1 MQLNPITPRKAAD
14 NAFLQEAIGEADF
27 ERFRSHLLTLLDHAE
42 NASKQNESEE
52 HFKNLLKPFLSGT
65 NFGESHF
72 INTKERQDLAIHNG
86 KTATSP
92 VGVIIEAKR
101 PSNKAEMIT
110 TDDCNRKAFH
120 EAIFYYL
127 RERIEN
133 GNEDIKHIIITDVY
147 RWFVF
152 DAQDFERYFYESKKL
167 KKWYDDWNQDQKVS
181 SRTAFVYDHLAEFIG
196 QLDISIKAA
205 CFEIKP
211 YRPLLAKEKL
221 TREEQKKLVPL
232 FKFFTPVHLLKI
244 PFASDNNELNKGF
257 YRELL
262 HILGLQEYKKKG
274 THYITRLDDG
284 ERHPASLIENTITQL
299 ESMSILSRLPHKY
312 DYGETESE
320 QLFNVAIQLLITW
333 INRILFLKL
342 LEAQLFKYH
351 REDKRFRFLKYT
363 QIEEYDELNKLF
375 FQVLA
380 VPFGERSER
389 INKNFSHIPY
399 LNSSLFDVADIEA
412 DAIYITALE
421 DGLKMPVYNKSK
433 IRGRDR
439 KRLKGEELSAL
450 EYLLRFL
457 DAYNFNTEGTAEVQK
472 KPKTLINAS
481 VLGRIFE
488 KINGYKDGSFFTP
501 GYITE
506 YMCRETIRRAVVQK
520 FNDAFEDWD
529 CKTIEDAGS
538 KLARHEVPYEK
549 ANDIVNSTTI
559 CDPAVGSGHFL
570 VSALNE
576 LIAVK
581 HDLRIFVDEDN
592 NRIRDVDISVD
603 NDELRIAVGADPFFE
618 YRVHHEWKENG
629 DISRTVGS
637 DTQRLQRALFR
648 EKNILIE
655 NCLFGVD
662 INPNSV
668 NICRLRL
675 WIELLK
681 HAYYKEAPEDTLNL
695 GPSPSREKDVRQDR
709 MRGNKDE
716 GENFQTLEVLP
727 NIDINIKQ
735 GNSLVSR
742 FELDADL
749 SSVFSGSKHS
759 VDDYKQAVRNYK
771 QTKDRDEKRRL
782 QQYIDDVKDDYST
795 TLINNRPI
803 NEKLSKA
810 RGRLELMHN
819 ADLFGDKKVSKK
831 EITTQE
837 KEVKQLEETK
847 AEEESGVF
855 YNQAFEWRF
864 EFPEVLDEDGIFTG
878 FDAVIGNPPYIDI
891 KSLDESIT
899 KYLSDTYDTV
909 NNRINVFSAFLE
921 RSLNIINRVDFGLSF
936 ILPTALA
943 TQKTYKK
950 IRELITQNY
959 SISTFVRLPNEVFG
973 DKAGDVKVDTAILV
987 LSELNKTQKT
997 EIIGYAGYERIDKV
1011 NSSTAFLYSF
1021 KDQNRWLN
1029 DDEYIWRISTT
1040 ESEDKIIEKCEN
1052 DFNNLE
1058 DLTKICLGLT
1068 PYDKYRGQTQ
1078 EQIKN
1083 RVFHADHK
1091 KDKTFKKLLA
1101 GKDVK
1106 HYSVIWNQEKW
1117 ISYGD
1122 WLGAPRKKEFYNTQ
1136 NAFNIL
1142 KDSEYDLE
1150 YVLGILNSK
1159 LMTFY
1164 HRKKFLDEFKMR
1176 FQKILIRDCRR
1187 FPIKKIEFDSND
1199 ELKIYNSIK
1208 TKVNQILTAKKDN
1221 PETDTRE
1228 QEAEIDRLVYALYGL
1243 SEEEIEIVEES
1254 LNYD

>member
-72 INTKERQDLAIHNG
+72 INTKERQYLAIHNG

-167 KKWYDDWNQDQKVS
+167 KNWYDDWNQDQKVS

-380 VPFGERSER
+380 VPLGERSER

-618 YRVHHEWKENG
+618 YRVHHQWQANG
-629 DISRTVGS
+629 DISRTVCS

-681 HAYYKEAPEDTLNL
+681 HAYYKEAPEDTLKL

-716 GENFQTLEVLP
+716 GENFQALEVLP

>member
-1 MQLNPITPRKAAD
+1 
-14 NAFLQEAIGEADF
+14 
-27 ERFRSHLLTLLDHAE
+27 
-42 NASKQNESEE
+42 
-52 HFKNLLKPFLSGT
+52 
-65 NFGESHF
+65 
-72 INTKERQDLAIHNG
+72 
-86 KTATSP
+86 
-92 VGVIIEAKR
+92 V
-101 PSNKAEMIT
+101 
-110 TDDCNRKAFH
+110 
-120 EAIFYYL
+120 
-127 RERIEN
+127 
-133 GNEDIKHIIITDVY
+133 
-147 RWFVF
+147 
-152 DAQDFERYFYESKKL
+152 
-167 KKWYDDWNQDQKVS
+167 
-181 SRTAFVYDHLAEFIG
+181 
-196 QLDISIKAA
+196 
-205 CFEIKP
+205 
-211 YRPLLAKEKL
+211 
-221 TREEQKKLVPL
+221 
-232 FKFFTPVHLLKI
+232 
-244 PFASDNNELNKGF
+244 
-257 YRELL
+257 
-262 HILGLQEYKKKG
+262 
-274 THYITRLDDG
+274 
-284 ERHPASLIENTITQL
+284 
-299 ESMSILSRLPHKY
+299 
-312 DYGETESE
+312 
-320 QLFNVAIQLLITW
+320 
-333 INRILFLKL
+333 
-342 LEAQLFKYH
+342 
-351 REDKRFRFLKYT
+351 
-363 QIEEYDELNKLF
+363 
-375 FQVLA
+375 
-380 VPFGERSER
+380 
-389 INKNFSHIPY
+389 
-399 LNSSLFDVADIEA
+399 
-412 DAIYITALE
+412 
-421 DGLKMPVYNKSK
+421 
-433 IRGRDR
+433 
-439 KRLKGEELSAL
+439 
-450 EYLLRFL
+450 
-457 DAYNFNTEGTAEVQK
+457 
-472 KPKTLINAS
+472 
-481 VLGRIFE
+481 
-488 KINGYKDGSFFTP
+488 
-501 GYITE
+501 
-506 YMCRETIRRAVVQK
+506 
-520 FNDAFEDWD
+520 
-529 CKTIEDAGS
+529 
-538 KLARHEVPYEK
+538 
-549 ANDIVNSTTI
+549 
-559 CDPAVGSGHFL
+559 
-570 VSALNE
+570 
-576 LIAVK
+576 
-581 HDLRIFVDEDN
+581 
-592 NRIRDVDISVD
+592 
-603 NDELRIAVGADPFFE
+603 
-618 YRVHHEWKENG
+618 
-629 DISRTVGS
+629 
-637 DTQRLQRALFR
+637 
-648 EKNILIE
+648 
-655 NCLFGVD
+655 
-662 INPNSV
+662 
-668 NICRLRL
+668 
-675 WIELLK
+675 LLK
-681 HAYYKEAPEDTLNL
+681 HAYYKEAPEDTLKL

-716 GENFQTLEVLP
+716 GENFQALEVLP